1 MEKNKVVFSYRL
13 VITTKK
19 NIVNKFS
26 KTLPSSLKTS
36 HSPPCSPSSKFV
48 YFNEEHMLTLG
59 FTHMPTVSQTQ
70 LNPPQQSINKK
81 VF

>member
-26 KTLPSSLKTS
+26 KTLPSSFTKLQIMRTKDITF
-36 HSPPCSPSSKFV
+36 SS
-48 YFNEEHMLTLG
+48 ML
-59 FTHMPTVSQTQ
+59 SKQ
-70 LNPPQQSINKK
+70 
-81 VF
+81 